1 MTNKESKAEAGAAPE
16 QREREIITPDTILK
30 RFKLYND
37 IISKLRQQNLENG
50 LDAKRNNAFVPQT
63 KLKQQEI
70 YEKFIQQTTN
80 VKTGHW
86 HTIHSLQEAG
96 VISDLDIQQFE
107 TTDIPY
113 VRLNRLTR
121 VKSPGGKEWLE
132 RIYTIHAL
140 TREGNI

>member
-1 MTNKESKAEAGAAPE
+1 MTNKESKAAAGAVAPE
-16 QREREIITPDTILK
+16 EREIITPDTILR

-80 VKTGHW
+80 IKTGKW

-96 VISDLDIQQFE
+96 IISDLDIQQFE
-107 TTDIPY
+107 TTEIPY

-121 VKSPGGKEWLE
+121 VKRSKRRLN
-132 RIYTIHAL
+132 IHLPLNANML
-140 TREGNI
+140 

>member
-1 MTNKESKAEAGAAPE
+1 MTNKESKAAAGAVAPE
-16 QREREIITPDTILK
+16 EREIITPDTILR

-80 VKTGHW
+80 IKTGKR

-96 VISDLDIQQFE
+96 IISDLDIQQFE
-107 TTDIPY
+107 TTEIPY

-121 VKSPGGKEWLE
+121 VKRSKRRLN
-132 RIYTIHAL
+132 IHLPLNANML
-140 TREGNI
+140 